1 MSFVFAQ
8 DAPKKCDCDP
18 ALWKTTNKSDNAVY
32 ASYFKT
38 EKERGKYLTHF
49 EFSENNKEG
58 KNFECVLNS
67 AFTYR
72 FNVYLSDKSAKKATL
87 QLFNKEKKLI
97 SQKIF
102 ESKDNF
108 GFIDFKPESAGEFY
122 YTVVYE
128 NEEKGCAIGYL
139 FILL

>member
-1 MSFVFAQ
+1 MKKILFSTFLLSITMSFVFAQ

-87 QLFNKEKKLI
+87 QLFILNRI
-97 SQKIF
+97 IKI
-102 ESKDNF
+102 
-108 GFIDFKPESAGEFY
+108 
-122 YTVVYE
+122 T
-128 NEEKGCAIGYL
+128 
-139 FILL
+139 